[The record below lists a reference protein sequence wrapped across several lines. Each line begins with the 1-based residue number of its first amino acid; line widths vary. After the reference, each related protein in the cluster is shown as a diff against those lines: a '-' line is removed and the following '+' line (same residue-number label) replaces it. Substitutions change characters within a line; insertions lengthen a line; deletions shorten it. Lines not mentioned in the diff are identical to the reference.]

1 MPDALHLSQALHTAE
16 HIARQAG
23 ALLRYYFE
31 RPRTSGHKQT
41 RIDLVTEADR
51 ASEQLIVE
59 ALQRAFPGHH
69 IVGEEG
75 GGYGLAAEE
84 TPYHWYVDP
93 LDGTTNFAHRFPVF
107 AVSLALVEAGG
118 EPLLGVVY
126 DPMRD
131 EVFKARRGHG
141 ATLNGR
147 PLHVSEVKDL
157 AEALVVTGFPYNRWT
172 AEDNNVATF
181 GHFVRRVQG
190 VRRVGAAALDLCWV
204 AAGRFDVY
212 WERGLQPWDGQAGML
227 CVLEAGGTVTD
238 YDGRVSEAMW
248 RGQAVVA
255 TNGHV
260 HAQALEVI
268 QRGDAA
274 PRPVPLGE
282 QASEGVSSR

>member
-1 MPDALHLSQALHTAE
+1 MPTSLPTSDALNTAE

-31 RPRTSGHKQT
+31 RPRTFDHKQT
-41 RIDLVTEADR
+41 RVDLVTEADR

-59 ALQRAFPGHH
+59 ALQKAFPQHH

-75 GGYGLAAEE
+75 GGYGLPASE

-107 AVSLALVEAGG
+107 AVSLALSGPDMQ
-118 EPLLGVVY
+118 PLLGVVY

-131 EVFKARRGHG
+131 EVFKAQRGHG

-147 PLHVSEVKDL
+147 PLQVSGVENL
-157 AEALVVTGFPYNRWT
+157 SEALVVTGFPYNRWT
-172 AEDNNVATF
+172 AEDNNVPLF
-181 GHFVRRVQG
+181 GHFARRVQG

-212 WERGLQPWDGQAGML
+212 WEHGLQPWDGQAGML
-227 CVLEAGGTVTD
+227 CVVEAGGTVTD
-238 YDGRVSEAMW
+238 YDGEVSEAMW
-248 RGQAVVA
+248 RGQTVVA
-255 TNGHV
+255 TNGLL
-260 HAQALEVI
+260 HAQALDVI
-268 QRGDAA
+268 QHGDAA
-274 PRPVPLGE
+274 PRPVALGE
-282 QASEGVSSR
+282 PESTGV

>member
-1 MPDALHLSQALHTAE
+1 MSDTLHMTDVLNTAE

-31 RPRTSGHKQT
+31 RPRGSNHKQT
-41 RIDLVTEADR
+41 RVDLVTEADR

-59 ALQRAFPGHH
+59 ALQKAFPQHH

-75 GGYGLAAEE
+75 GGYGPAPEE

-107 AVSLALVEAGG
+107 AVSLALSGPDMQ
-118 EPLLGVVY
+118 PLLGVVY

-131 EVFKARRGHG
+131 EVFKAQRGHG

-147 PLHVSEVKDL
+147 PLHVSTVDDL

-172 AEDNNVATF
+172 AADNNVTTF

-227 CVLEAGGTVTD
+227 CVLEAGGAVTD
-238 YDGRVSEAMW
+238 YDGRLSETMW
-248 RGQAVVA
+248 RGNAVVA
-255 TNGHV
+255 TNGRLHD
-260 HAQALEVI
+260 QALTVI

-274 PRPVPLGE
+274 PRPVALGE
-282 QASEGVSSR
+282 PESEGA